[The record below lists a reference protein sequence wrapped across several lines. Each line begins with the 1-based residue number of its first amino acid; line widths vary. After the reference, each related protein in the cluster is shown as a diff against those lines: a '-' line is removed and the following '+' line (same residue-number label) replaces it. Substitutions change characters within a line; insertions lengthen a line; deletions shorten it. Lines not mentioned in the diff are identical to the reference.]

1 MPLSTSH
8 SLLRV
13 KKVAVPE
20 QSCKTGASSVLPR
33 SSRSAG
39 GQSGLTRPR
48 SPPRPARTCR
58 PGTAPCRREAQP
70 GRWRDGEP
78 CSAEVEHRLGDGVL
92 GLDGL
97 GAGLEVADRKSTRLN
112 SSHVAISY

>member
-1 MPLSTSH
+1 MPVSTSY

-13 KKVAVPE
+13 KKVAVQE
-20 QSCKTGASSVLPR
+20 QGCKTGANSVLPR
-33 SSRSAG
+33 SSQSAG
-39 GQSGLTRPR
+39 GQESLTRPR

-70 GRWRDGEP
+70 GRWRGGEP
-78 CSAEVEHRLGDGVL
+78 YSTEVGHRLGDGVL

-97 GAGLEVADRKSTRLN
+97 CAG
-112 SSHVAISY
+112 